1 MNSKTSFKTLLT
13 FYILASCYRIL
24 NAFFIQ
30 TQFDPDE
37 YWQTLEPA
45 YCLAF
50 PNNNNDDG
58 MDYSYRPTGNGNY
71 NCAYTWEWT
80 RRRLIPST
88 VTFETTSSSTKTIIN
103 FFMNVLHGPV
113 RSYVSILPTYW
124 FYKLIIILYDSLS
137 SSSILLST
145 SLSTLSTNLI
155 SHGPLYWNALLITA
169 PTDVATYYITN
180 IITQN
185 HQQHHHHHKHIPY
198 IAFILSLTNW
208 FHGYALI
215 RTYSNSMETMLL
227 LVGIALLSP
236 QLFSTRTCCNNNHNN
251 IETKI
256 AFVLGG
262 LSVVIRFTSLA
273 AWIPLGIIIA
283 HHLSSWFSC
292 TKNDTRTCTDKQN
305 DNEEKECRTFIWY
318 IFHICALYGGIGVL
332 IGCMVDWYFYSG
344 GGLISG
350 DGEGGVL
357 PSLGN
362 FHFNVILGKYKRER

>member
-1 MNSKTSFKTLLT
+1 MNSETSFKTLFK

-24 NAFFIQ
+24 NAFFIR

-50 PNNNNDDG
+50 PTP
-58 MDYSYRPTGNGNY
+58 SGNH

-80 RRRLIPST
+80 RRRL
-88 VTFETTSSSTKTIIN
+88 SSSTVVTSNTIIN
-103 FFMNVLHGPV
+103 FFMNALHGPV

-124 FYKLIIILYDSLS
+124 FYKFIIILYSLS
-137 SSSILLST
+137 P
-145 SLSTLSTNLI
+145 SLPLPSTLSTNLI

-169 PTDVATYYITN
+169 PTDVATYYITT
-180 IITQN
+180 IMTKN
-185 HQQHHHHHKHIPY
+185 HCQHHKHNNIPY

-236 QLFSTRTCCNNNHNN
+236 QLFSAGINTRTQSINNDYH
-251 IETKI
+251 IETKV
-256 AFVLGG
+256 AFILGG

-273 AWIPLGIIIA
+273 AWIPLGIIIS
-283 HHLSSWFSC
+283 HHLSFC
-292 TKNDTRTCTDKQN
+292 TNDTSTFTDKQN
-305 DNEEKECRTFIWY
+305 YKKEYRTFIWY

-332 IGCMVDWYFYSG
+332 AGCMVDWYFYSG

-350 DGEGGVL
+350 EGDVL
-357 PSLGN
+357 PFLGN
-362 FHFNVILGKYKRER
+362 FHFNVILGK